1 MSKSL
6 EVQQNTSLEIPNP
19 LQHEEATEST
29 HHKNVID
36 SKRKK
41 IFILPIPPLEES
53 EEPERPVEVATVK
66 AKPKFYDGGFSTSP
80 IEIKPLPS
88 WCNVKPKRP
97 KLEPLHPKKEENKQD
112 GFRFREENKNT
123 NKLIKMRE
131 DENEEEIQHLQYEI
145 MKFMAKEEAKKLA
158 AKKKHEEWLKA
169 EEERQKTRSIL
180 HHRIVLL

>member
-1 MSKSL
+1 LSKSL

-53 EEPERPVEVATVK
+53 EEPERPVEVATIK
-66 AKPKFYDGGFSTSP
+66 AKPKVYGGFSTSP

-97 KLEPLHPKKEENKQD
+97 NLEPLHPKKEENKQD
-112 GFRFREENKNT
+112 DSRFREGNKNT

-145 MKFMAKEEAKKLA
+145 MKFMVKEEAKKLA